1 MKTPPFQNARRTLH
15 KVLVLNNLRFTALLA
30 GGLLAGACSQNPWQA
45 LQDGFETPPDSIRL
59 AVYWYWLDNNISR
72 EGVVKDLEAMK
83 RVGITRAFIGNQST
97 DDDSDMRVPLFSE
110 EWWDITRTAMKTAA
124 DLDIELGMFNCPGW
138 SQSGGPWVTPE
149 QSMKY
154 VEAHF
159 QTVKGNGK
167 EQQVSLPE
175 VAEDRIIRIQAYP
188 AVKGQSQSLTFR
200 TREGKA
206 ARQTLRLNKPFPVRS
221 LKMEG
226 TGTSWTPVK
235 LLADGK
241 EVLAFEYDRH
251 NHNPNT
257 GFKPLAPYLMAL
269 PTLTASCYELVIEDP
284 SDDSFTLTLSEVPV
298 VDRYA
303 DKSLAR
309 MFQEPL
315 PLWDYYL
322 WETPAESDAPAL
334 YVDPSALVDLTSQ
347 WKDGKLVWE
356 VPEGEWTVL
365 TSYMESTGVPNSPAV
380 PEGTGLEVDKM
391 SKEYLEKHYDAFVG
405 ELLRRIAPED
415 RRSWKVVVEDSYET
429 GSQNWTDDMASI
441 FRQAYGYDP
450 IPYLP
455 VLQGVVVGSMDK
467 SDRFLWDLRRL
478 VADRVAYDY
487 VGGLRELAH
496 RDGLETWLECYG
508 HWGFP
513 SEFLLYGGQSDQ
525 IAGEY
530 WSEGTL
536 GDIENRAASSCGHI
550 YGKNR
555 IWAESCTAAG
565 NPWSRYPRMMK
576 QRVDR
581 FFCEGI
587 NATLLHL
594 YIQQADDRQ
603 PGKAAWFGNEF
614 NRNSSWFDGMGSF
627 VTYLRRCNFL
637 LQQGRYVADVAY
649 FIGED
654 APKMTG
660 VCDPELPQGYS
671 FDYINA
677 DVLQNHARVKDG
689 TLVLDS
695 GMEYRVLVLP
705 KQETMRPEVAER
717 IYAFEQQGLQVLGPL
732 PQRSPSL
739 KKYGE
744 ADARVKELAALMEPL
759 IIADGV
765 GLETVLNNMG
775 IEPDFLYGG
784 EGSVSFLHRTLGK
797 AGEIYFVANQ
807 EEVPVEILPEF
818 RVPAG
823 LKAQLWDPLTGEC
836 RDWDGNRLSLEP
848 LQSIFVVFGKGLKPF
863 PAAPVP
869 AEKTTLEGPWTV
881 RFAPS
886 AGNPGFERTF
896 TRLTDWSADE
906 DPAVK
911 YYSGHAVYKTQFTLP
926 AASSVKLDLGEVMV
940 VADVKVNGQPA
951 GGVWTFP
958 YRLDISGL
966 VTEGENTLEVTVYN
980 NWRNRLIADEAL
992 PEARRGTWTNIQP
1005 WTASDEL
1012 QTSGLLGP
1020 VTLILQ

>member
-1 MKTPPFQNARRTLH
+1 MKR
-15 KVLVLNNLRFTALLA
+15 LLIPLF
-30 GGLLAGACSQNPWQA
+30 LLLTACSQNPWLTVQE
-45 LQDGFETPPDSIRL
+45 GFQTPPDSIRV
-59 AVYWYWLDNNISR
+59 AVYWYWLDNNISK

-97 DDDSDMRVPLFSE
+97 DDDSEMRVPLFSD
-110 EWWDITRTAMKTAA
+110 EWWDITHTAMKTAA

-159 QTVKGNGK
+159 QTVKGNGQ
-167 EQQVSLPE
+167 EQQLSLPA

-188 AVKGQSQSLTFR
+188 TVKGQSQSWTFQ

-206 ARQTLRLNKPFPVRS
+206 TRQVFRLSKPFPVRS
-221 LKMEG
+221 MKIEG
-226 TGTSWTPVK
+226 TGDSWTP
-235 LLADGK
+235 LRFLADG
-241 EVLAFEYDRH
+241 EELLAFDYDRH

-257 GFKPLAPYLMAL
+257 GFKPLAPYLLAL
-269 PTLTASCYELVIEDP
+269 PAQTATSFELVMDEP
-284 SDDSFTLTLSEVPV
+284 SDDSFTVTLSDIPV

-315 PLWDYYL
+315 PLWDYYM
-322 WETPAESDAPAL
+322 WETPAESDATNL
-334 YVDPSALVDLTSQ
+334 YVDPSALVDLTAQ
-347 WKDGKLVWE
+347 LKDGKLVWK

-391 SKEYLEKHYDAFVG
+391 SKGYLAEHYDAFVG
-405 ELLRRIAPED
+405 ELLRRIPAQD
-415 RRSWKVVVEDSYET
+415 RRTWKVVVEDSYET
-429 GSQNWTDDMASI
+429 GSQNWTDDMAEV
-441 FRQAYGYDP
+441 FEQTYGYNP

-455 VLQGVVVGSMDK
+455 VLQGVVVGSIDK
-467 SDRFLWDLRRL
+467 SDRFLWDMRRL

-487 VGGLRELAH
+487 VGALRELAH
-496 RDGLETWLECYG
+496 KDGLETWLECYG

-614 NRNSSWFDGMGSF
+614 NRNSSWYDGMGSF
-627 VTYLRRCNFL
+627 VTYLRRCNWM

-677 DVLQNHARVKDG
+677 DVLKNHARVQNGK
-689 TLVLDS
+689 LVLDS

-705 KQETMRPEVAER
+705 KQETMRPEMLEC
-717 IYAFEQQGLQVLGPL
+717 IYDFEKQGLPVLGPL

-739 KKYGE
+739 QNYGE

-759 IIADGV
+759 TIADGV
-765 GLETVLNNMG
+765 GLETVLNNLG
-775 IEPDFLYGG
+775 VEPDFQYGG
-784 EGSVSFLHRTLGK
+784 DGSVSFLHRTLDK

-807 EEVPVEILPEF
+807 EEEPVEVLPEF
-818 RVPAG
+818 RVPDG
-823 LKAQLWDPLTGEC
+823 LKPQLWDPLTGEC
-836 RDWDGNRLSLEP
+836 RAWDGKSLKLEA
-848 LQSIFVVFGKGLKPF
+848 LQSLFVVFGKATLPE
-863 PAAPVP
+863 AANPTEIVFV
-869 AEKTTLEGPWTV
+869 EKPWTV
-881 RFAPS
+881 DFAPS
-886 AGNPGFERTF
+886 AGNAGFTRTF
-896 TRLTDWSADE
+896 ETLSDWSQST
-906 DPAVK
+906 DPQVK
-911 YYSGHAVYKTQFTLP
+911 YYSGHAVYKTQFSLP
-926 AASSVKLDLGEVMV
+926 ASSCVKLDLGEVMV

-958 YRLDISGL
+958 YKLDISRL
-966 VTEGENTLEVTVYN
+966 VKEGENTLEVTVYN

-992 PEARRGTWTNIQP
+992 PEDKRGTWTNIQP

-1020 VTLILQ
+1020 VSIMSVGVND